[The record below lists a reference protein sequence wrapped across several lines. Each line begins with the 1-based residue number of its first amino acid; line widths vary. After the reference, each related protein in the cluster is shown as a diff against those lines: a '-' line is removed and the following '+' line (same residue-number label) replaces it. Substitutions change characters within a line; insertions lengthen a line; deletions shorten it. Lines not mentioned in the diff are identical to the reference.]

1 MSKRLLTLALICLSV
16 SACSELPEFPSVE
29 TKLVDNR
36 NAKLH
41 RYELPKE
48 RGQSAT
54 FLGSVTLDTR
64 AIEKHYCFAAREYV
78 KVEQYISAV
87 EDVARRRCR

>member
-1 MSKRLLTLALICLSV
+1 MKLKLLIAAATCFLG
-16 SACSELPEFPSVE
+16 SACSELPDFPTVE

-41 RYELPKE
+41 RYNLPKQ
-48 RGQSAT
+48 RGESAE
-54 FLGSVTLDTR
+54 FLGSIALSTG

-87 EDVARRRCR
+87 EDLARRRCR